1 MWPDSAQTAELLA
14 RARDGDAAAVERL
27 LAGHREALRRMVQL
41 RMDPALARRVDSSDV
56 VQEVLIEANRRLTD
70 YLARPAMPFALWLRS
85 MARDRLIDAHRR
97 HREAARRSL
106 DREQPLAGGDDSST
120 AALQPGAWL
129 ADRELTPA
137 AAALQAEAARRFQE
151 ALAQLDETD
160 REVLLM
166 RHFEQLSNQEVA
178 TALGLSEAAASMRH
192 LRAIKR
198 LRASIGQAVPEEA
211 GE

>member
-1 MWPDSAQTAELLA
+1 MWPNSAETDDLLA

-56 VQEVLIEANRRLTD
+56 VQEVLIEANRRLSD
-70 YLARPAMPFALWLRS
+70 YLARPAMPFSLWLRS

-106 DREQPLAGGDDSST
+106 DREQPLAGGDDSSA

-137 AAALQAEAARRFQE
+137 AAALQAEAARRFQD
-151 ALAQLDETD
+151 ALALLDEID

-178 TALGLSEAAASMRH
+178 AALGLSEAAASMRH

-198 LRASIGQAVPEEA
+198 LRASIGQAAPPEA
-211 GE
+211 NQ